1 MLIRVALRIE
11 ILIIQRKKEKKLT
24 FLMVVPTGQSSHN
37 TLVLFDDGPI
47 CYRMISSR

>member
-24 FLMVVPTGQSSHN
+24 FLMG
-37 TLVLFDDGPI
+37 GPN
-47 CYRMISSR
+47 RPELS